1 LIAGHRS
8 PFVLIAGFTAFG
20 TVALPLYSLVLAHAN
35 DHIGRDQ
42 ILGASAKLVMLY
54 GLGALA
60 GPSIAGELMDR
71 FGPQGYLLYLIA
83 VYGVI
88 AGFAF
93 LRRLRKPEDIKA
105 KAEEVLMAGP
115 HTTPVTARALA
126 EGGEGGR

>member
-1 LIAGHRS
+1 
-8 PFVLIAGFTAFG
+8 
-20 TVALPLYSLVLAHAN
+20 
-35 DHIGRDQ
+35 
-42 ILGASAKLVMLY
+42 
-54 GLGALA
+54 
-60 GPSIAGELMDR
+60 MDR